1 MPLRPF
7 PPRRAFALQLALMAT
22 EALFISA
29 HTSIT
34 FFNNRPVSILLKKTT
49 K

>member
-1 MPLRPF
+1 MPLD
-7 PPRRAFALQLALMAT
+7 PPLLEGYLALQLALMAT

-34 FFNNRPVSILLKKTT
+34 FF
-49 K
+49 